1 MKKRHT
7 FSSGIGFVLA
17 AAGSAVGLGNLWRF
31 PYLVAKYGG
40 GIFLLMYII
49 LVFTFGYALMIA
61 ENSIGRKSGKSSLD
75 AFATLNKKWGFVGII
90 ATLIPC
96 IILPYY
102 NVIGGWIIRYFFE
115 YLNGF
120 LSDIA
125 CALWTLTPSSDNAF
139 GAGVAAGGEYF
150 VNMISSAPTLL
161 IVQIIFTLFVMG
173 VLFMGVQKGVEKA
186 CTVLMP
192 MLVLLA
198 IVICVYSVS
207 LPGAIEGVKYF
218 FIPNF
223 KNFSIMGVLAA
234 MGQMFYSLSLAMGI
248 MIAYGSYMPK
258 NSSLEKNVSRIEF
271 FDTLIAVMA
280 GVMIIPAVFAFDPT
294 QISKSGPGLM
304 FVVLPQV
311 FNSMPMSNTM
321 GLLFF
326 FLVFAAAI
334 TSAISIMETIV
345 ACVCDHTNLSRRL
358 AVVIVGL
365 SSIAIS
371 CLPALGYNV
380 LSGVKFFGR
389 FDILDFMDFIT
400 NSVLMPI
407 CALLICLFVTFGIG
421 TKAIEDE
428 VLLCGKFGR
437 RKLFNVMIKY
447 IAPIF
452 ILAVFVSS
460 VLNSLG
466 IISM

>member
-125 CALWTLTPSSDNAF
+125 CALWNLTPSSGNAF

-173 VLFMGVQKGVEKA
+173 VLLMGVQKGVEKA

-218 FIPNF
+218 FIPNI

-258 NSSLEKNVSRIEF
+258 DSSLEKNVSRIEF

-311 FNSMPMSNTM
+311 FNSMPMSNAM

-358 AVVIVGL
+358 SVVIVGL